1 MHARIDASMRG
12 VEPLGRR
19 AFTFAPLA
27 RINPKMMR
35 LSNGET
41 ASVYSCSASR
51 EGGLSTG
58 PSKAFSDFETSY
70 YDLAF
75 VSSDGNEE
83 DAREAIKQLASEIE
97 SVLKTKWTH
106 FSEEQVAF
114 LVNDVKSMRV
124 VSTPPP
130 KEEKRKKGKKKEERE
145 EEEKADD

>member
-1 MHARIDASMRG
+1 M
-12 VEPLGRR
+12 
-19 AFTFAPLA
+19 FAPLA

-58 PSKAFSDFETSY
+58 PSKAFSDFESSY
-70 YDLAF
+70 YDLGACF
-75 VSSDGNEE
+75 IRTGNEE
-83 DAREAIKQLASEIE
+83 DAREEIKQLASEIE

-130 KEEKRKKGKKKEERE
+130 KEEKEKRTKTNSQTSKASSRRMAISKQKKI
-145 EEEKADD
+145 